1 MYRRHIHHIC
11 HSHTH
16 TLTRTHARTDLEG
29 RGAVGQDIDHIG
41 GLLLKGRR
49 ELLIVRKCIQHHSE
63 PVHSLYICIYIY
75 IDIHIAHMRTHAD
88 VDADLFGKKK
98 DAKKKQPKSVE
109 KKGEKKRNRSQASIY
124 AASMSQ

>member
-1 MYRRHIHHIC
+1 
-11 HSHTH
+11 
-16 TLTRTHARTDLEG
+16 
-29 RGAVGQDIDHIG
+29 
-41 GLLLKGRR
+41 
-49 ELLIVRKCIQHHSE
+49 
-63 PVHSLYICIYIY
+63 
-75 IDIHIAHMRTHAD
+75 MRTHAD